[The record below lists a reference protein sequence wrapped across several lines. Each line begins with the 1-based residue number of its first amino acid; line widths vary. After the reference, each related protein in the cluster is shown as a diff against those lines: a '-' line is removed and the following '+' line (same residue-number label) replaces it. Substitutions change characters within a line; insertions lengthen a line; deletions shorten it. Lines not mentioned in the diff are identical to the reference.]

1 MNKKRYE
8 KKINKLIVLP
18 YVFAGVLIV
27 VGLFMIVRENF
38 SLGPIVLAGGI
49 STIIRSI
56 RQRRR

>member
-18 YVFAGVLIV
+18 YVFAGVLII